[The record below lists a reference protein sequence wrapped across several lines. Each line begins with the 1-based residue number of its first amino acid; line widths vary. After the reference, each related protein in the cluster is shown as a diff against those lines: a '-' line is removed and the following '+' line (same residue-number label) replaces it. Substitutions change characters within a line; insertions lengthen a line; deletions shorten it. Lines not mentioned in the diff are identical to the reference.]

1 MKKFAFILLL
11 LTGVLKAQQPVK
23 LRVGERIPFS
33 KVVVYNKENQVT
45 NLDLPDGKTM
55 TDRFVLVYFFDAK
68 KSTKELIAFNSNIER
83 ILNKY
88 QNNACKGASDI
99 EYATICVENDFQK
112 WQTILSETGYNKSK
126 FTGKK
131 TNYLAKTESL
141 EKPKKGKGKD
151 KTNPKDVAVNA
162 FRVTKMPSLFL
173 VNPKGRLF
181 IETDSFEVLEKTFQ
195 NICRVNAAY
204 STADISGKLL
214 VGDKSKAPLT
224 EHNVYLVKSNKDTI
238 KTTKTDDYGDFVF
251 KQIDTTQNLSIRIE
265 QNQKVKGGPRV
276 FLAKQ
281 NGEIV
286 SEFKK
291 NAAGNFEY
299 KLLALDVEKLSEIEE
314 EDDITMKYKKFNSTG
329 KKDLVVSENIYYDLG
344 KFEILTESEIIL
356 DKVIVILQ
364 ANPNVSLNVISH
376 TDAQGDDNS
385 NLKLSENRS
394 NAVIDYLVSKEID
407 KSRLKAIGMGEKEI
421 RNRCV
426 NGVSC
431 SDKEHEYNR
440 RTEFKFIKN

>member
-1 MKKFAFILLL
+1 MKRIAFILIL
-11 LTGVLKAQQPVK
+11 LTGVLKAQQPTK

-33 KVVVYNKENQVT
+33 RVVVYNKENQVT
-45 NLDLPDGKTM
+45 SLDLPDGKNM
-55 TDRFVLVYFFDAK
+55 TDRFVLVYFFDSK
-68 KSTKELIAFNSNIER
+68 KTIKELVAFNNNVER

-112 WQTILSETGYNKSK
+112 WQTILNDAGYNKTK

-131 TNYLAKTESL
+131 TNYLAKSVSS
-141 EKPKKGKGKD
+141 EKPKKGKS
-151 KTNPKDVAVNA
+151 KTNPKDIAVNA
-162 FRVTKMPSLFL
+162 FKVSKMPSLFL

-214 VGDKSKAPLT
+214 VGDKSKAPLS
-224 EHNVYLVKSNKDTI
+224 EHSVYLVKSNKDTI

-251 KQIDTTQNLSIRIE
+251 RQIDTTQSLSIRIE
-265 QNQKVKGGPRV
+265 QNHKVKGGPKV

-299 KLLALDVEKLSEIEE
+299 KLLAVDVEKLSEIEE
-314 EDDITMKYKKFNSTG
+314 DDDITMKYKKFNASG
-329 KKDLVVSENIYYDLG
+329 KKDLIVSENIYYDLG
-344 KFEILTESEIIL
+344 KYDLLMESEIVL
-356 DKVIVILQ
+356 DKVVVILQ
-364 ANPNVSLNVISH
+364 ANPNVTLNVISH
-376 TDAQGDDNS
+376 TDAQGDDAS

-394 NAVIDYLVSKEID
+394 NSVINYLLIRGID
-407 KSRLKAIGMGEKEI
+407 KSRIKGFGMGEKEV
-421 RNRCV
+421 RNRCG